1 MARHP
6 FGGGAPDW
14 AVSTA
19 DGVPVEAVGGAIVK
33 AYSAF
38 LGGTQYT
45 DLSMDQEGTQIVSQI
60 VASDGTDGLM
70 LGQIPQFYGPDG
82 VWEVW
87 LSANNGP
94 RVRAQ
99 ALDTADLVQG
109 ALDSIADVDATLTQ
123 AQADHASIGQANG
136 IATLGADGKLT
147 TAQRPPS
154 ATALAS
160 LTDVNITSP
169 ANGDMLVYDSAS
181 SKWKN
186 VSRSTSWTSLTFTGS
201 GMTSVTAQYRKLPA
215 TGLVEVFFYGIQT
228 TGASKDQDLFTLPAG
243 FRPGTKLFLCITNN
257 NSSSSQGRIEI
268 DTNGV
273 AHAYWTLSSDG
284 YFASIHEFFVPEN

>member
-45 DLSMDQEGTQIVSQI
+45 DLSMDQEGTQVVSQI

-123 AQADHASIGQANG
+123 AEADHASIGQANG

-147 TAQRPPS
+147 AAQRPPS

-169 ANGDMLVYDSAS
+169 ADGDRLVYDAAS

-186 VSRSTSWTSLTFTGS
+186 VAKSTSWTSLSFAGTGL
-201 GMTSVTAQYRKLPA
+201 TSVTAQYRKLPGS
-215 TGLVEVFFYGIQT
+215 GLVEVFFYGIQT
-228 TGASKDQDLFTLPAG
+228 TAGGYNSDLFTLPAG
-243 FRPGTKLFLCITNN
+243 FRPGTKLYLCIANN

>member
-1 MARHP
+1 
-6 FGGGAPDW
+6 
-14 AVSTA
+14 VSTA

-109 ALDSIADVDATLTQ
+109 ALDSIADVQTTLDQ
-123 AQADHASIGQANG
+123 ADADHASLGQANG

-160 LTDVNITSP
+160 LTDVNVASP
-169 ANGDMLVYDSAS
+169 ADGDVLQYDGAS
-181 SKWKN
+181 GKWKN
-186 VSRSTSWTSLTFTGS
+186 LHRSRSWTALTFTGS
-201 GMTSVTAQYRKLPA
+201 GMTSVTAQYRLLPVS
-215 TGLVEVFFYGIQT
+215 GLVEVYFYGVQST
-228 TGASKDQDLFTLPAG
+228 SGSKDEVVFTLPAG
-243 FRPGTKLFLCITNN
+243 FRPGVKIYANITNN

-268 DTNGV
+268 DTTGI
-273 AHAYWTLSSDG
+273 AHAYWTLSSNG
-284 YFASIHEFFVPEN
+284 YFASIHDFFVPEN